1 MPFLNSLYPHPPDTC
16 AISNLPQLIH
26 FLLKGALLLVSL
38 AICHPAMS
46 FPSLPTAP
54 CPLHAEVVEHSDS
67 RCPVSFGSC
76 KLRFPTTPLKC
87 TRTHRTPSAAP
98 EARPSAPGLKEG
110 PHTPPH
116 NANQNARREAGSGR
130 RGRDSPFC
138 SLSLESCNLLLRL
151 DSARVP
157 VLWPARADVSR
168 RRPRRSIWLT
178 GARAHS
184 RRALGKRRVRG
195 SAQPG

>member
-1 MPFLNSLYPHPPDTC
+1 MPP
-16 AISNLPQLIH
+16 
-26 FLLKGALLLVSL
+26 
-38 AICHPAMS
+38 CHVFSKPSHSPSVLSTLRLWGIPA
-46 FPSLPTAP
+46 
-54 CPLHAEVVEHSDS
+54 HAAQ
-67 RCPVSFGSC
+67 SFGSC

-98 EARPSAPGLKEG
+98 EARPSAPGLKER

-116 NANQNARREAGSGR
+116 NANRNARREAGRGK

-195 SAQPG
+195 SAQPGEGCAAVEAPGRLWQRRIAG

>member
-1 MPFLNSLYPHPPDTC
+1 M
-16 AISNLPQLIH
+16 
-26 FLLKGALLLVSL
+26 G
-38 AICHPAMS
+38 
-46 FPSLPTAP
+46 
-54 CPLHAEVVEHSDS
+54 PLQYEVVGHS
-67 RCPVSFGSC
+67 PSFGSC
-76 KLRFPTTPLKC
+76 KLPKSTPTPRKC
-87 TRTHRTPSAAP
+87 TRTHETPICSARVATISSR
-98 EARPSAPGLKEG
+98 AGRP
-110 PHTPPH
+110 PHATH
-116 NANQNARREAGSGR
+116 NANRNAQRDAGRGR

-184 RRALGKRRVRG
+184 RRALGKRRLQG
-195 SAQPG
+195 SVQSGEGCAAVEAPGRLWQRRIAG

>member
-1 MPFLNSLYPHPPDTC
+1 MPPCNVVIADFSNPSHCPSVLFKLKLWGTPASAAGSVLEVANSRNPRHPPKVHAD
-16 AISNLPQLIH
+16 SQD
-26 FLLKGALLLVSL
+26 S
-38 AICHPAMS
+38 ICS
-46 FPSLPTAP
+46 
-54 CPLHAEVVEHSDS
+54 
-67 RCPVSFGSC
+67 
-76 KLRFPTTPLKC
+76 
-87 TRTHRTPSAAP
+87 TRDATIRSKA
-98 EARPSAPGLKEG
+98 GG

-116 NANQNARREAGSGR
+116 NANRNAQREAGRGR
-130 RGRDSPFC
+130 MGRDSPFC

-184 RRALGKRRVRG
+184 RRALGKRRLRG
-195 SAQPG
+195 SAQPGEGCAAVEAPGRLWQRRITG